1 VTLEFTANA
10 FLHHMVRNLVGT
22 LAAVGGG
29 ELTAER
35 AAAILESRDRTEA
48 GVTAP
53 AAGLK
58 LVEVAYPPQYGLPR
72 YSDDP

>member
-1 VTLEFTANA
+1 
-10 FLHHMVRNLVGT
+10 MVRNLVGT

-29 ELTAER
+29 ELTAEE
-35 AAAILESRDRTEA
+35 AVAILERRDRTAA

-58 LVEVAYPPQYGLPR
+58 LVDVSYPPHYGLPR
-72 YSDDP
+72 YVDDP